1 MSVLLFEDIA
11 GKTEHTEHVLR
22 KVEIKDYNIMTDV
35 MIDWLILVGKEQAL
49 DADPKVM
56 QQINVTGNLDQA
68 GNTAMFLFL
77 RK

>member
-1 MSVLLFEDIA
+1 
-11 GKTEHTEHVLR
+11 
-22 KVEIKDYNIMTDV
+22 MTDV
-35 MIDWLILVGKEQAL
+35 MIDSLILVGKEQAL
-49 DADPKVM
+49 DANPKAM

>member
-1 MSVLLFEDIA
+1 
-11 GKTEHTEHVLR
+11 
-22 KVEIKDYNIMTDV
+22 MTDV

-49 DADPKVM
+49 DADPKSM

>member
-1 MSVLLFEDIA
+1 
-11 GKTEHTEHVLR
+11 
-22 KVEIKDYNIMTDV
+22 MTDV
-35 MIDWLILVGKEQAL
+35 MIDWLILVGKEQAF
-49 DADPKVM
+49 DADPKSK